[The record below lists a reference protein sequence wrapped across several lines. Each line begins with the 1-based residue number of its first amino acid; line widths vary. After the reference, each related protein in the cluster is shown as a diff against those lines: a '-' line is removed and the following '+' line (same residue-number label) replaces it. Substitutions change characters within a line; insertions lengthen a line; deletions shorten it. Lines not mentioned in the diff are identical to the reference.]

1 MNSYQQPSP
10 GMNPIQQMRPTQ
22 PDSTQQN
29 KQRNVVGII
38 GLVCAIAGLVFSCI
52 PGALIVGW
60 VLLPIGFI
68 LGLVGLFLAGKKKG
82 TSIAAVIVSV
92 VGTVLAVAVFA
103 FVVVDSF
110 DEAFNG
116 DGDVS
121 VSGEASDSSE
131 NQASAD
137 GEDAGGE
144 NASGSREN
152 PAAIG
157 QVLSNDNWDLTVN
170 SFNPNATAE
179 VSGAN
184 PFNEAPEPGHQYAV
198 ANLTFTYK
206 GEGSELVDMLPVA
219 FVAENGTVSRTFD
232 SMAVPPEPALSGEVY
247 AGGEATGNVVLQIPE
262 GQPGV
267 LRIELGM
274 FGDEVFVATN

>member
-10 GMNPIQQMRPTQ
+10 GMNPIQQMGPTQ
-22 PDSTQQN
+22 PDSAQQN
-29 KQRNVVGII
+29 KQRNIVGII

-92 VGTVLAVAVFA
+92 VGTVVAVAVFA

-184 PFNEAPEPGHQYAV
+184 PFNEASEPGHQYAV

-274 FGDEVFVATN
+274 FGDEVFVAVP